1 MKKWGWVENINAYRK
16 TIDKEYIEKFIAINN
31 NDVEKQGTGKLV
43 SIVTN
48 GSDTWVLSLDLFLLE
63 TTRIFFVFLFS
74 LYMFMQV
81 NVLYGL
87 AFIVLYVVVVVL

>member
-63 TTRIFFVFLFS
+63 TTRILFVFLFS
-74 LYMFMQV
+74 LYMFAQV
-81 NVLYGL
+81 SILY
-87 AFIVLYVVVVVL
+87 